1 MNIWRLHMLSCIELQ
16 HLEGHFKSEEVN
28 LSTCRWLFC
37 TKDQLMYSLCF
48 RHETFLSPSVII
60 QHECLVLLCFIYSL
74 LQGES
79 FTVCGD
85 IHGQY
90 YDLLNI
96 FKINGLPSESNPYVS
111 LLYFIVHFLISFS
124 RIHYDRQASSYSLIC
139 YFCVLVK
146 IKTY

>member
-1 MNIWRLHMLSCIELQ
+1 MKDILKDILKVR
-16 HLEGHFKSEEVN
+16 
-28 LSTCRWLFC
+28 RWILPPVDDCFVL
-37 TKDQLMYSLCF
+37 KIHQLMYSLCF
-48 RHETFLSPSVII
+48 RHETFISPSVII

-111 LLYFIVHFLISFS
+111 LLYFIVHFLLSFS
-124 RIHYDRQASSYSLIC
+124 RIHYDRQACLIC